1 MIHDIKKIV
10 RKCLTEFRVMKGF
23 YYDYRKYSQSSLRS
37 YKDNLDFDESLGLI
51 IRLYH
56 SLEKSLTNRNFKKE
70 SSLKNVS
77 LLIDIFIK
85 DKQIDYDDVHIQ
97 SALNTISLYFDK
109 HEGKGSPELEG
120 LREKYHSVIFK
131 AGRISPILGGVKPI
145 PAILDA
151 NKFRYDDYKE
161 FVCSRV
167 SIRDFSE
174 KMPTEVELESVIDV
188 ARFCPSA
195 CNRQAIKIFYSLN
208 KNNNGEILKLQN
220 GSRSF
225 RNNVPGLIILTADLR
240 YQEGVEERNLG
251 LIEGGIW
258 ISSLANSFHV
268 HNMGSCVLN
277 WCVSPVQDKMLRS
290 LINIPN
296 HYQIVS
302 LLAFGYIKEEQLV
315 PFSTR
320 KSAITFLEKIQL
332 RMSNE

>member
-1 MIHDIKKIV
+1 MIQYIKKIAKKILIEY
-10 RKCLTEFRVMKGF
+10 RIMKGF
-23 YYDYRKYSQSSLRS
+23 YYDYRKYSQSSLKT
-37 YKDNLDFDESLGLI
+37 YKSDLDFDESLGLI

-56 SLEKSLTNRNFKKE
+56 SLEKSLTNKKFKKE
-70 SSLKNVS
+70 SSIKNVS
-77 LLIDIFIK
+77 ILIDIFIN
-85 DKQIDYDDVHIQ
+85 DKNIDYDNVHVQ

-109 HEGKGSPELEG
+109 HAEKGSSELEQM
-120 LREKYHSVIFK
+120 REKYKTVILK
-131 AGRISPILGGVKPI
+131 VGAISSTLGGVKPI
-145 PAILDA
+145 PKITETNNLIHDG
-151 NKFRYDDYKE
+151 YKA

-174 KMPTEVELESVIDV
+174 KIPTEVELESVVDV

-195 CNRQAIKIFYSLN
+195 CNRQAIKIFYSLDI
-208 KNNNGEILKLQN
+208 KNNGEILKLQN

-225 RNNVPGLIILTADLR
+225 RNNVPGLIILAADLR

-258 ISSLANSFHV
+258 ISSLVNSFHAN
-268 HNMGSCVLN
+268 NMGSCVLN
-277 WCVSPVQDKMLRS
+277 WCVNPVQDRMLRS

-302 LLAFGYIKEEQLV
+302 LLAFGYIKSEQLV

-320 KSAITFLEKIQL
+320 KNAISFLDKIKFGT
-332 RMSNE
+332 SD

>member
-1 MIHDIKKIV
+1 MIQHIKKMA
-10 RKCLTEFRVMKGF
+10 RKCLIELRIMKGF
-23 YYDYRKYSQSSLRS
+23 YYDYRKYSESSLRT
-37 YKDNLDFDESLGLI
+37 YKDDLGFDESLGLI

-70 SSLKNVS
+70 SSMKNVS
-77 LLIDIFIK
+77 LLIDIFAT
-85 DKQIDYDDVHIQ
+85 DKKIDYNDVHVQ

-109 HEGKGSPELEG
+109 HVEKGSPELEG
-120 LREKYHSVIFK
+120 LRQKYQTVIFNT
-131 AGRISPILGGVKPI
+131 GCVSPTLGGVKPI
-145 PAILDA
+145 PAIPA
-151 NKFRYDDYKE
+151 NKFRYDDYRE

-174 KMPTEVELESVIDV
+174 KIPTEVELESVTDV
-188 ARFCPSA
+188 ARYCPSA

-208 KNNNGEILKLQN
+208 KNNNEEILKLQN

-258 ISSLANSFHV
+258 ISSLVNSFHA

-277 WCVSPVQDKMLRS
+277 WCVSPVQDKLLRS
-290 LINIPN
+290 LVNIPN

-302 LLAFGYIKEEQLV
+302 LLAFGYIKQEQLV

-320 KSAITFLEKIQL
+320 KNAISFLEEVKPG
-332 RMSNE
+332 MSDGR

>member
-1 MIHDIKKIV
+1 MIHNIKKMA
-10 RKCLTEFRVMKGF
+10 RKCLSEFRVMKGF

-56 SLEKSLTNRNFKKE
+56 SLEKSLTNINFKKE

-85 DKQIDYDDVHIQ
+85 YKKIDYSDVHIQ
-97 SALNTISLYFDK
+97 SALNTVSLYFDK
-109 HEGKGSPELEG
+109 HEEKGSPELES
-120 LREKYHSVIFK
+120 LREKYHFVIVK
-131 AGRISPILGGVKPI
+131 AGSVSPILGGVKPI
-145 PAILDA
+145 PAIPDA
-151 NKFRYDDYKE
+151 NKFKHDDYKA

-174 KMPTEVELESVIDV
+174 IMPTEIELESVIDV

-208 KNNNGEILKLQN
+208 KNHNGEILKLQN

-320 KSAITFLEKIQL
+320 KSAISFLEKIQL